1 MTLLKKKKAE
11 LEQLKNDAVAY
22 SDTHINQE
30 FRRINGTTQRHQL
43 ELDKVDLQ
51 GREDARNL
59 RRECMALVNMTLDNI
74 LMGKLHH
81 EDYKTC
87 TTCLPMS

>member
-11 LEQLKNDAVAY
+11 LEQLKNDADSY
-22 SDTHINQE
+22 KDEHINQE

-51 GREDARNL
+51 GRDDARKV
-59 RRECMALVNMTLDNI
+59 RRECMALGNMILDNI
-74 LMGKLHH
+74 LMKKLH
-81 EDYKTC
+81 EKDYKTC
-87 TTCLPMS
+87 KNCLPMS